1 MPIPISNVTRR
12 VVYAASGTGPYAFT
26 FEILANT
33 DIAVFRDDTLLTL
46 TTDYTVTI
54 AANGTG
60 SITLVATPTGA
71 TQIAIVGN
79 RTIQRTTDFVT
90 GGDFFANTV
99 NDEMDQQTIFAQQNA
114 EGLQRALSAPQTDPT
129 TINMTLPRASVR
141 ASKVLSFD
149 ATGNPAATEFIG
161 SNRGNWASGTLY
173 YVRDIIKDTTN
184 SNIWQCI
191 VQHTSSGSQ
200 PIGTNADAAKWTLLV
215 DAAAAAT
222 SATNAAASASAAATS
237 ASNASTSATAAS
249 GSASTASTQASN
261 ASTSA
266 SNAASSASAASSSAS
281 TASTAATNAGNSA
294 TAAATSATNASNSA
308 TSASTSAS
316 NASSSASAASTSESN
331 ASTSATN
338 AANSAS
344 TATTQ
349 ATNASTSAGTAT
361 TQATNAASSAT
372 AAAASAAAAAAS
384 FDAFDDIYL
393 GAKASDPSVDNDGNA
408 LTTGDQYFNTVANEL
423 RVYNGS
429 TWQAAST
436 VGGTVTSLN
445 VTGAVTLSGGTA
457 SGVTYLNGSKVLTS
471 GSALTFDGSN
481 LATTNYISAVGLR
494 SLGGGGVRFNNAGN
508 TNFSFITAPAGTG
521 DMQFETGAGEQMR
534 LTGTGLG
541 IGTSSPAFK
550 LDVQS
555 GSSPTIRIRNSA
567 VADGNISKLLF
578 EGSNNFSGTST
589 SFIQSIALS
598 GGNSNTALVFGTN
611 PAGGGAAAEVM
622 RLDQSGNLGLGVT
635 PSAWGN
641 TYKAFQ
647 AGTTGVIAG
656 IASQTDNF
664 VFHSYANAF
673 NDNTNWKYIAS
684 QEAGRYELARNVHK
698 WFNAPS
704 GTAGNAISFTQ
715 AMTLDASGNLGV
727 GTTTMTQKL
736 NVEGSVGTR
745 NGGHLL
751 TTASNTNAG
760 GLYLDSS
767 GSKSISL
774 RADPDN
780 DASGTY
786 IGFATDG
793 TERARITS
801 SGWFK
806 ASNSGTYIGSTSTY
820 HELVSDT
827 NQIGVVIANTNA
839 SLTTA
844 GILYVTGSRTTTNGT
859 YSLAYFLNGNTT
871 GQCAI
876 RDSGNV
882 VNTNNSYGSI
892 SDVKL
897 KENIVD
903 ASPKLADL
911 MQVKVR
917 NYNLKASPEHKQLGV
932 IAQELETVFPAM
944 VEQAPDTERV
954 TTTDENGK
962 EVITDV
968 PTGTYTKSVKYSVFV
983 PMLIKALQEQQA
995 LIQSLKARLDAAN
1008 I

>member
-33 DIAVFRDDTLLTL
+33 DIAVYRDDTLLTL

-423 RVYNGS
+423 RVWNGS
-429 TWQAAST
+429 AWQTAST
-436 VGGTVTSLN
+436 VGGTVTSIN
-445 VTGAVTLSGGTA
+445 VTGATTLAQNPTLSAGTA
-457 SGVTYLNGSKVLTS
+457 NGVTYLNGSKVVTS
-471 GSALTFDGSN
+471 GSALTFDGAILGVNGVSVGRG
-481 LATTNYISAVGLR
+481 AGAVSTNTAVGASAL
-494 SLGGGGVRFNNAGN
+494 AAN
-508 TNFSFITAPAGTG
+508 T
-521 DMQFETGAGEQMR
+521 TGANNTAVGE
-534 LTGTGLG
+534 T
-541 IGTSSPAFK
+541 A
-550 LDVQS
+550 LDVNTS
-555 GSSPTIRIRNSA
+555 GSLNVAVGANTLGANTTGSENSA
-567 VADGNISKLLF
+567 IGVS
-578 EGSNNFSGTST
+578 
-589 SFIQSIALS
+589 ALAFNTT
-598 GGNSNTALVFGTN
+598 GANNTALGRQALNQNTTASDNTAVGY
-611 PAGGGAAAEVM
+611 
-622 RLDQSGNLGLGVT
+622 QSLYSN
-635 PSAWGN
+635 
-641 TYKAFQ
+641 
-647 AGTTGVIAG
+647 TTG
-656 IASQTDNF
+656 
-664 VFHSYANAF
+664 AF
-673 NDNTNWKYIAS
+673 NTAIGGKVTGYSNPTMYSNTTGSSNAAVG
-684 QEAGRYELARNVHK
+684 AGALTSNTTGNN
-698 WFNAPS
+698 NAAF
-704 GTAGNAISFTQ
+704 GMDALRGN
-715 AMTLDASGNLGV
+715 
-727 GTTTMTQKL
+727 
-736 NVEGSVGTR
+736 
-745 NGGHLL
+745 
-751 TTASNTNAG
+751 TTASNNTAVGYQAGYSNTTNSRSTYIGNVAGYTATGESNTAVGSHAGFYMTTGNNNTLIGGRSATGSNSGAGFNLTTGTYNNFFGSSAG
-760 GLYLDSS
+760 GEVTTGSKNTIIGNYTGNQGGLDIRTANNYIVLSDGDGYPRQIIDSS
-767 GSKSISL
+767 GNLLVGKTTTADNAAGVKITQGGL
-774 RADPDN
+774 IVVGRVNADPL
-780 DASGTY
+780 
-786 IGFATDG
+786 ATI
-793 TERARITS
+793 R
-801 SGWFK
+801 F
-806 ASNSGTYIGSTSTY
+806 
-820 HELVSDT
+820 DT
-827 NQIGVVIANTNA
+827 NGDIVTFYRGTSGV
-839 SLTTA
+839 STTQ
-844 GILYVTGSRTTTNGT
+844 VGSV
-859 YSLAYFLNGNTT
+859 S
-871 GQCAI
+871 
-876 RDSGNV
+876 
-882 VNTNNSYGSI
+882 
-892 SDVKL
+892 
-897 KENIVD
+897 
-903 ASPKLADL
+903 
-911 MQVKVR
+911 
-917 NYNLKASPEHKQLGV
+917 
-932 IAQELETVFPAM
+932 
-944 VEQAPDTERV
+944 V
-954 TTTDENGK
+954 TTTATAYNTSSDYRLKNSIAPMTGALAKVAQLKPVTYKWNVDGSDGQGFIAHELQQ
-962 EVITDV
+962 VCPDAV
-968 PTGTYTKSVKYSVFV
+968 TGTKNAVDEEGKPKYQSIDVSFLV
-983 PMLIKALQEQQA
+983 ATLTAAIQEQQA
-995 LIQSLKARLDAAN
+995 IIESLKARLDAAN
-1008 I
+1008 L